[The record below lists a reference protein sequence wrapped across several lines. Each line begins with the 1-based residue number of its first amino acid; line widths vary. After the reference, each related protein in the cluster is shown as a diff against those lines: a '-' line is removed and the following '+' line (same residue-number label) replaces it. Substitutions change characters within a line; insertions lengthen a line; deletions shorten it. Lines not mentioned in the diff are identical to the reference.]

1 MYKYTHLKKNRF
13 THHKKHKS
21 RFTGVYPIADEKWEV
36 RLTVKGVKYIHG
48 PFDDEEDAAKVY
60 DRERF
65 RFSDGKSVYLNFPD
79 HYPLPKKKEKTKP
92 KKLVRSDGGRKE
104 SRTKK
109 RRRIDG
115 WGGMPRKKT
124 ARKKFPP
131 QARIKVA
138 CRQGWLCNF
147 CGNRLDEAF
156 IIDHMLP
163 LMCQGSNDPDNNIQ
177 AICSSCNRYKTTI
190 FDYQVLM
197 PLAKKEKLTAEK
209 ILKLQEEKYWEMMC
223 ISPPNVSNQFK
234 PHCCISNRV
243 KDVVGVSG
251 NIPTPPTVLAPVPIP
266 SPSPSPEKGGFNFS
280 LFGLNF
286 SYKR

>member
-1 MYKYTHLKKNRF
+1 MKKNKF
-13 THHKKHKS
+13 THYKKHKS
-21 RFTGVYPIADEKWEV
+21 RFIGVYPIADKKWEV
-36 RLTVKGVKYIHG
+36 RLSVNGIKHIHG
-48 PFDDEEDAAKVY
+48 PFNDEEDAAEVY

-65 RFSDGKSVYLNFPD
+65 HFSNGKPVYLNFPD
-79 HYPLPKKKEKTKP
+79 HYPAPKKVVKPKKTKRK
-92 KKLVRSDGGRKE
+92 KKLVRCSINSKMN
-104 SRTKK
+104 KK
-109 RRRIDG
+109 RRKIDG
-115 WGGMPRKKT
+115 WGGMSTKSV

-147 CGNRLDEAF
+147 CGDRLDEAF

-163 LMCQGSNDPDNNIQ
+163 LMLQGSNDPDSNIQ
-177 AICSSCNRYKTTI
+177 ALCSSCNRYKTTI